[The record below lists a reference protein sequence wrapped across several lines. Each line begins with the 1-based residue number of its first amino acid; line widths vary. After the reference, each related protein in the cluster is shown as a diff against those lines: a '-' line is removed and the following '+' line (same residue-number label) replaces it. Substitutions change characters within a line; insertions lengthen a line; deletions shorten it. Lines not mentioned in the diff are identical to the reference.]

1 MEGPGREQEAYVS
14 ERIEETSGMSLGLM
28 QVQTLGEEGQREQ
41 DAVVVLNLGRVQVR
55 GLYHHNVTLHLL
67 FQMEEEVKGD

>member
-1 MEGPGREQEAYVS
+1 
-14 ERIEETSGMSLGLM
+14 MSLGLM

-41 DAVVVLNLGRVQVR
+41 DAVVVLNLGRVQAR
-55 GLYHHNVTLHLL
+55 GLYHHNATLHLL